1 MIWFLKQW
9 KGISQNMDSINYED
23 LKNRIHKYLQKNLKE
38 SRYQHTLNVAQ
49 LAVKMAERE
58 GVSREKAEIASLL
71 HDMARNLPVDEMNR
85 MAGELGLPDRYRD
98 NPNLVHSKL
107 AADMAKREFG
117 IEDEDM
123 LNAIL
128 YHTTGRPGMST
139 LEKIVF
145 LADAI
150 EPGRKYPHVHEIRKK
165 AETDLNKACLE
176 SLAGTVNFIKDKGV
190 FIDPDTLAAKEYFE
204 KMEED

>member
-1 MIWFLKQW
+1 MIWFRKQW

-150 EPGRKYPHVHEIRKK
+150 EPGRKSPGVQEIRKM
-165 AETDLNKACLE
+165 AETDINKACLK
-176 SLAGTVNFIKDKGV
+176 SLTGKVNFIKDKGV